1 MQKIYLHIILFSFLL
16 TPLTSQSQDLIANAS
31 FERCNLCPT
40 KLGSFDQDVVFWSAP
55 TLGSTD
61 YFNSC
66 SPLMG
71 TPENFNGKQPAQNG
85 TAYAGFY
92 LYAPQDYREYLQT
105 RLGGAL
111 IKDREYHLTFY
122 ISRAEGSDFAIRE
135 IGVLL
140 ADRELNVET
149 KKTLSKKHWF
159 ASGIR
164 NYNYFE
170 INKNGFWQQTRKWV
184 KLEVKFRAKGNE
196 EYLIIGNFKPNAKT
210 RVRETVRTAKK
221 GAYYYI
227 DSFSL
232 VPLEKEVVDN
242 GPADDPLVGEP
253 LALNTTHRFQNV
265 LFEFDRFVLLE
276 TAKSDIRKVY
286 DYLNK
291 YSDLNIHI
299 DGHTDNVGAPAYNTA
314 LSGYRCKA
322 VVQYLEQLGLNQDRI
337 SWRAHGGKTPIADN
351 TTDEGRKLNRRV
363 EFVLNRQTPPSGKN
377 K

>member
-1 MQKIYLHIILFSFLL
+1 
-16 TPLTSQSQDLIANAS
+16 
-31 FERCNLCPT
+31 
-40 KLGSFDQDVVFWSAP
+40 
-55 TLGSTD
+55 
-61 YFNSC
+61 
-66 SPLMG
+66 MG

-92 LYAPQDYREYLQT
+92 MYAPQDYREYLQT

-111 IKDREYHLTFY
+111 IKDREYQLTFY

-140 ADRELNVET
+140 ADRELNIET

-170 INKNGFWQQTRKWV
+170 IKPKDFWEQTRKWV
-184 KLEVKFRAKGNE
+184 KLELRFKAKGNE
-196 EYLIIGNFKPNAKT
+196 EFLIVGNFKPNAKT

-227 DSFSL
+227 DAFSL
-232 VPLEKEVVDN
+232 VPVQQEVI
-242 GPADDPLVGEP
+242 ADGSPEFEAAGEA

-265 LFEFDRFVLLE
+265 LFEFDRFVLLDS
-276 TAKSDIRKVY
+276 AKSDIRKIY
-286 DYLNK
+286 NYLLQH
-291 YSDLNIHI
+291 SDLDIHI
-299 DGHTDNVGAPAYNTA
+299 DGHTDNVGAAAYNTA
-314 LSGYRCKA
+314 LSGYRCRA
-322 VVQYLEQLGLNQDRI
+322 VVKYLKQLGLPNERI
-337 SWRAHGGKTPIADN
+337 SWHAHGGKIPIADN
-351 TTDEGRKLNRRV
+351 STDAGRQLNRRV
-363 EFVLNRQTPPSGKN
+363 EFVLNRSDSPSGKN